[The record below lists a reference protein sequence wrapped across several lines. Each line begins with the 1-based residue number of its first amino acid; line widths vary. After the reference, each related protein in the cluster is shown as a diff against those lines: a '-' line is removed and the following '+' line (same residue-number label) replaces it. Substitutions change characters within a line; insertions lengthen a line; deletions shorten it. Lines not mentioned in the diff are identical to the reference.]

1 MLTNREW
8 ATVFWFAVILIV
20 VLLRPGGRAG
30 LVQIA
35 KAFLVRPLVV
45 IAGLFVAWIVL
56 EIEVAQRAGLW
67 NPDLAKDAVI
77 WAITVSLPMLF
88 NSAQEATKPG
98 YFRRQVTRT
107 IGLGVAVGFYLNLV
121 VFPLLVEIPLQFFIA
136 FVAIATAMTKSKKE
150 LSIHRTFYERL
161 QAIVGLT
168 FLAVAAAW
176 TVTTVRTLDP
186 RELSLSFLLPVW
198 LTIGVLPII
207 YIFSIL
213 FSYQSALL
221 RLRWHSDNRRST
233 WKARLALGLGFRLA
247 LRDLGAPGQG
257 YQWGVANSKG
267 LRDGLRV
274 VHEFRRG
281 LREQE
286 QAEHRRLARLKEFA
300 GAAGADENG
309 HQLDQREFAETRGA
323 LDWLATC
330 QMGWYHNQ
338 GHRYR
343 PDLLKIFEPD
353 FARKGLP
360 ADHGVRLV
368 VSKNGQSWYAWRRT
382 ITGWCFAIGA
392 AKAPPDQW
400 RYDGPKP
407 LSGFPGRDPAWGA
420 SPFEETANWD

>member
-8 ATVFWFAVILIV
+8 ATVFWFTVILIV

-45 IAGLFVAWIVL
+45 ITGLFVTWIIL
-56 EIEVAQRAGLW
+56 EIEVAQGVGLW
-67 NPDLAKDAVI
+67 KPDLAKDTVI
-77 WAITVSLPMLF
+77 WAVTVSLPMLF

-98 YFRRQVTRT
+98 YFRRQVRRT

-121 VFPLLVEIPLQFFIA
+121 VFPLPVEIPLQLFIA

-150 LSIHRTFYERL
+150 LAIHRTFYDRL

-168 FLAVAAAW
+168 FLAIAVAWSA
-176 TVTTVRTLDP
+176 TNVRTLDP

-207 YIFSIL
+207 YVFSIL

-221 RLRWHSDNRRST
+221 RLRWHSDNKRST
-233 WKARLALGLGFRLA
+233 WKSRLALGLGFRLA

-257 YQWGVANSKG
+257 YQWGLANSNG

-274 VHEFRRG
+274 IREFRRG

-286 QAEHRRLARLKEFA
+286 HAEQLRLARLKEFA
-300 GAAGADENG
+300 GVTGADEVG
-309 HQLDQREFAETRGA
+309 HQLDQREFAETREA

-343 PDLLKIFEPD
+343 PELLNIFEPD

-360 ADHGVRLV
+360 ADHGIRLV
-368 VSKNGQSWYAWRRT
+368 VGKNGQSWYAWRRT

-400 RYDGPKP
+400 RYDGPEP
-407 LSGFPGRDPAWGA
+407 PGGFPGRDPAWGVE
-420 SPFEETANWD
+420 PLEGTANW